1 MAVAPILPNPT
12 KSQFSMSG
20 LEDGPEMQNVQLDIT
35 VKPVARNLGHV
46 QKEHMVFN
54 LKLCKVHM
62 AGHHQVMQFQKD
74 FGSKVVT
81 HVLLDTI
88 VIKSI

>member
-1 MAVAPILPNPT
+1 MVEAPILPNRT
-12 KSQFSMSG
+12 KFLFSMSG

-35 VKPVARNLGHV
+35 VKQVALNRDLV
-46 QKEHMVFN
+46 QKEPMVFN

-74 FGSKVVT
+74 FGSKDVI

>member
-12 KSQFSMSG
+12 KSQFSMNG
-20 LEDGPEMQNVQLDIT
+20 PEDGLEMQNVPLDIT
-35 VKPVARNLGHV
+35 VKQVALNQDHV

-54 LKLCKVHM
+54 LKLFKVHM

>member
-1 MAVAPILPNPT
+1 MAVALIHPNRT
-12 KSQFSMSG
+12 KSQFLMSG

-46 QKEHMVFN
+46 QKELMVFN

-81 HVLLDTI
+81 LVLLGTI